1 MALFLKYLIILL
13 VLLALGYLVWR
24 AFVKNSAADLKR
36 SEESRRAL
44 QQQVLALQRQLDE
57 MSRSPLNVTGLTP
70 VLHLAVLNI
79 DTSFTRTY
87 IREDTSRGLRFEG
100 ALRADICAEYGVRLE
115 EVRFRFDE
123 AQRTLYIANFHPGII
138 SYSKKQLS
146 WDLARAFRKRRL
158 LGRSL
163 PPLSDNAAQAYA
175 SEMTHSLRAEVEKE
189 IDERKIEEFDW
200 LSPVVSRQVQD
211 VLRAAL
217 GRPEIRIEQT
227 SQPASDGFIGIEE
240 LSRVLTDTPKIP
252 TS

>member
-44 QQQVLALQRQLDE
+44 QQQVQALQRQLDE

-138 SYSKKQLS
+138 S
-146 WDLARAFRKRRL
+146 
-158 LGRSL
+158 
-163 PPLSDNAAQAYA
+163 
-175 SEMTHSLRAEVEKE
+175 
-189 IDERKIEEFDW
+189 
-200 LSPVVSRQVQD
+200 
-211 VLRAAL
+211 
-217 GRPEIRIEQT
+217 
-227 SQPASDGFIGIEE
+227 
-240 LSRVLTDTPKIP
+240 
-252 TS
+252 